1 MSEKD
6 WAAGYQAA
14 MTRIVGEALRHL
26 PDSDKGK
33 AMLLIERQ
41 GAIVALREVCAAF
54 GDNDWSDELELADI
68 IEKHLH
74 RHLSRKEAAS
84 E

>member
-6 WAAGYQAA
+6 WMAGYQAA
-14 MTRIVGEALRHL
+14 MMRIVSEALRHL

-54 GDNDWSDELELADI
+54 GDNDWPDELDLADI

-74 RHLSRKEAAS
+74 RPLLRQGGG
-84 E
+84 

>member
-14 MTRIVGEALRHL
+14 MRLIAAETFRHL
-26 PDSDKGK
+26 PKGDKEK
-33 AMLLIERQ
+33 AALLIERQ
-41 GAIVALREVCAAF
+41 GAIVALREVCERF
-54 GDNDWSDELELADI
+54 GDNDWPDELDLVDI

-74 RHLSRKEAAS
+74 RPLSRKGGG
-84 E
+84 